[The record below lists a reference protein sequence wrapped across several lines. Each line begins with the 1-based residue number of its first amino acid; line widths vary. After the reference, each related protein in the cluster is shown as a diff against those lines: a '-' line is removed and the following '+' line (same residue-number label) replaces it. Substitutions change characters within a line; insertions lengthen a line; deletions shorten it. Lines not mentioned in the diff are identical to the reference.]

1 MIYRNII
8 KTYTFVMKKIFF
20 IITFTIILT
29 NFVTAQNKNDQVKF
43 PLKKSDYITN
53 VKKKVDSSWT
63 YGKDEIN
70 FNDYSERIIKAEEER
85 TKSYIANLKATLP
98 ETAFLLDPGAFWLS
112 SIIILVTGTM
122 FVMWLG
128 EKITDRGI
136 GNGISLLIMIGI
148 IAGLPQSLMQE
159 FVSALGSAGGGL
171 VIFLVEMLALLFV
184 I

>member
-85 TKSYIANLKATLP
+85 TKSYIANLKVALEKEFKNFSNNKSTLSKSDFISVVTKI
-98 ETAFLLDPGAFWLS
+98 EESNFDREDANKDGVITEEEHKAFLAKQKKTQTTPPAP
-112 SIIILVTGTM
+112 
-122 FVMWLG
+122 
-128 EKITDRGI
+128 KK
-136 GNGISLLIMIGI
+136 
-148 IAGLPQSLMQE
+148 
-159 FVSALGSAGGGL
+159 
-171 VIFLVEMLALLFV
+171 
-184 I
+184 